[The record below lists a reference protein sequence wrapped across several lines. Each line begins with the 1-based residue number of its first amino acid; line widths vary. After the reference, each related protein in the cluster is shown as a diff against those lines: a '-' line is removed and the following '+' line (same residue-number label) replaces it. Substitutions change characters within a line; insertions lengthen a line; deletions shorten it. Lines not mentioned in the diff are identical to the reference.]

1 MPLLLLLKQ
10 VEWSSL
16 GDVKHGLELE
26 LTLDGKVLDGKV
38 VLPVVGDGLVER
50 RVLLWGDV
58 GWVPASQLGPM
69 SIYFEL
75 TWSRW
80 AFAC

>member
-1 MPLLLLLKQ
+1 VPLLLLLKQ

-16 GDVKHGLELE
+16 GNVKHSLELE
-26 LTLDGKVLDGKV
+26 LTLDREMLDGKV

-58 GWVPASQLGPM
+58 GWVPASQLWT
-69 SIYFEL
+69 I
-75 TWSRW
+75 R
-80 AFAC
+80 

>member
-1 MPLLLLLKQ
+1 MPLLLLFKQ

-16 GDVKHGLELE
+16 GDVKHSLELE
-26 LTLDGKVLDGKV
+26 LTLDREVLDGKV

-50 RVLLWGDV
+50 RVLFGGNV
-58 GWVPASQLGPM
+58 RWVPASQLWTR
-69 SIYFEL
+69 STDIEL

>member
-16 GDVKHGLELE
+16 GNVKHSLELE
-26 LTLDGKVLDGKV
+26 LTLDREMLDGKV

-58 GWVPASQLGPM
+58 GWVPASQLWT
-69 SIYFEL
+69 I
-75 TWSRW
+75 R
-80 AFAC
+80 